1 MKYHYLAIII
11 IVIILI
17 IFAHSNLISLDGEF
31 NRIVPKALDG
41 EVLAAVQH
49 DVPRTGVYWA
59 IRIHPLSLRVN
70 LHRRL
75 WVTNGHS
82 FKFCE
87 KQQLCDLII

>member
-11 IVIILI
+11 VVIILI

-49 DVPRTGVYWA
+49 DVPRTGVY
-59 IRIHPLSLRVN
+59 
-70 LHRRL
+70 
-75 WVTNGHS
+75 
-82 FKFCE
+82 
-87 KQQLCDLII
+87 